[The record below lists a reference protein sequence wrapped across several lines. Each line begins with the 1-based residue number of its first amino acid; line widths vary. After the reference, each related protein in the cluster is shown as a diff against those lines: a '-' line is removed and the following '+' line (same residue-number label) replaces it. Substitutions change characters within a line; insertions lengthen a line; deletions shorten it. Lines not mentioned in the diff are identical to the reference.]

1 MRWSSAWI
9 VAMCVVVA
17 EATSIPAEPRE
28 VTRYGAA
35 QITEISYEQLDA
47 ADATEGETAGSG
59 DWIEIYNPSE
69 TDKVDLTGW
78 AFTDRSARAI
88 EKNPEVAVGHW
99 FELPELELAPKS
111 FAVLARDE
119 MAFRTAYRD
128 RDNALDALVRG
139 SFKFGLTAKGETVRL
154 LDASNET
161 VYELTYDDKSPWP
174 NTSEGG
180 YSLELIDV
188 RLDPNDPFSWISSYE
203 EGGTPG
209 EINSI
214 AVSWG

>member
-78 AFTDRSARAI
+78 AC
-88 EKNPEVAVGHW
+88 
-99 FELPELELAPKS
+99 
-111 FAVLARDE
+111 
-119 MAFRTAYRD
+119 TAYRD

-174 NTSEGG
+174 DTSEGG
-180 YSLELIDV
+180 HSLELIDV